1 MHNSVTPEQSIMLAM
16 ATLYIAMTEAITEI
30 LGKNIEP
37 VVNHL
42 IEEMMPLLP
51 SDAADMCDYLLEF
64 ASSHDSSPPNTA
76 LFDFDR
82 LSADATL
89 H

>member
-1 MHNSVTPEQSIMLAM
+1 MDSSVTPEQSIMLAM
-16 ATLYIAMTEAITEI
+16 ATLYIALTEAIAEV

-37 VVNHL
+37 AVNHL

-51 SDAADMCDYLLEF
+51 SDAADLCDYLLEF
-64 ASSHDSSPPNTA
+64 ASSPTDPVHSWV
-76 LFDFDR
+76 DR
-82 LSADATL
+82 LCAVESATV